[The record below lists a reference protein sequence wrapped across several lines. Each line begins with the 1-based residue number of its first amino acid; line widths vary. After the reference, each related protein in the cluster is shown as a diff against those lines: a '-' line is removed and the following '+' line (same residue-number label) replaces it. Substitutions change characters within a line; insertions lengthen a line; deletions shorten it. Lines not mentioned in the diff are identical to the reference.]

1 MDNSENEVLKLQ
13 KEKKGKNIVIIIL
26 VFIVALLLGIIL
38 GQHIPNNK
46 NDKKTENIAKDE
58 IKKNNNSTTNE
69 DEKQNTSTNT
79 NTNTNNNNST
89 STSSSDNS
97 NTNTVQKSDSDIV
110 KELFIQNLKNIYGD
124 NLVEYRIDNIKIYT
138 DSEREELAQMYENNS
153 SIEIYSLVNYSIRL
167 KDISKDAGNGTESGD
182 WVYDKTACVT
192 IIKDAN
198 GNRSINA
205 GTGW

>member
-1 MDNSENEVLKLQ
+1 MDNNENEVLKLQ

-58 IKKNNNSTTNE
+58 IKKNNNSTTKE

-79 NTNTNNNNST
+79 NNNDTST

-97 NTNTVQKSDSDIV
+97 NANTVQKSDSDIV

-124 NLVEYRIDNIKIYT
+124 NLIEYRIDNIKIYT
-138 DSEREELAQMYENNS
+138 GSEREELAQMYENNS
-153 SIEIYSLVNYSIRL
+153 NIEIYSLVNYSIRL

>member
-38 GQHIPNNK
+38 GQYIPNNK

-58 IKKNNNSTTNE
+58 IKKNNNSTTKE

-79 NTNTNNNNST
+79 NTNNTST

-124 NLVEYRIDNIKIYT
+124 NLIEYRIDNIKIYT
-138 DSEREELAQMYENNS
+138 GSEREELAQMYENNS

-192 IIKDAN
+192 IMKDAN

>member
-1 MDNSENEVLKLQ
+1 MDNNENEVLKLQ

-38 GQHIPNNK
+38 GQYIPNNK

-58 IKKNNNSTTNE
+58 IKKNNNSTTKK

-79 NTNTNNNNST
+79 NDTST

-97 NTNTVQKSDSDIV
+97 NANTVQKSDSDIV

-124 NLVEYRIDNIKIYT
+124 NLIEYRIDNIKIYT
-138 DSEREELAQMYENNS
+138 GSEREELAQMYENNS
-153 SIEIYSLVNYSIRL
+153 NIEIYSLVNYSIRL

-198 GNRSINA
+198 GNRTINA

>member
-13 KEKKGKNIVIIIL
+13 KEKKEKNIVIIIL

-58 IKKNNNSTTNE
+58 IKKNNNSTTKE

-79 NTNTNNNNST
+79 NDTST

-97 NTNTVQKSDSDIV
+97 NTNIVQKSDSDIV

-124 NLVEYRIDNIKIYT
+124 NLIEYRIDNIKIYT
-138 DSEREELAQMYENNS
+138 GSEREELAQMYENNS

-198 GNRSINA
+198 GNRTINA

>member
-1 MDNSENEVLKLQ
+1 MDNNENEVLKLQ

-38 GQHIPNNK
+38 GQYIPNNK
-46 NDKKTENIAKDE
+46 TDKKTENIAKDE
-58 IKKNNNSTTNE
+58 IKKNNNSTTKE

-79 NTNTNNNNST
+79 NDT
-89 STSSSDNS
+89 STSDNS
-97 NTNTVQKSDSDIV
+97 NTSTVQKSDSDIV

-124 NLVEYRIDNIKIYT
+124 NLIEYRIDNIKIYT
-138 DSEREELAQMYENNS
+138 GFEREELAQMYENNS
-153 SIEIYSLVNYSIRL
+153 NIEIYSLVNYSIRL

-198 GNRSINA
+198 GNRTINA

>member
-38 GQHIPNNK
+38 GQYIPNNK

-58 IKKNNNSTTNE
+58 IKKNNNSTTKK

-79 NTNTNNNNST
+79 NDTST

-124 NLVEYRIDNIKIYT
+124 NLIEYRIDNIKIYT
-138 DSEREELAQMYENNS
+138 GSEREELAQMYENNS

-167 KDISKDAGNGTESGD
+167 KDISKDAGMVQNLEIGF
-182 WVYDKTACVT
+182 T
-192 IIKDAN
+192 IKL
-198 GNRSINA
+198 RV
-205 GTGW
+205 

>member
-1 MDNSENEVLKLQ
+1 MDNNENEVLKLQ

-38 GQHIPNNK
+38 GQYIPNNK

-58 IKKNNNSTTNE
+58 IKKNNNSTTKE

-79 NTNTNNNNST
+79 NDTST

-97 NTNTVQKSDSDIV
+97 NANTVQKSDSDIV

-124 NLVEYRIDNIKIYT
+124 NLIEYRIDNIKIYT
-138 DSEREELAQMYENNS
+138 GSEREELAQMYENNS

-198 GNRSINA
+198 GNRTINA

>member
-38 GQHIPNNK
+38 GQYIPNNK

-58 IKKNNNSTTNE
+58 IKKNNNSTTKE

-79 NTNTNNNNST
+79 NDTST
-89 STSSSDNS
+89 STSSIDNS
-97 NTNTVQKSDSDIV
+97 NANTVQKSDSDIV

-124 NLVEYRIDNIKIYT
+124 NLIEYRIDNIKIYT
-138 DSEREELAQMYENNS
+138 GSEREELSQMYENNS
-153 SIEIYSLVNYSIRL
+153 NIEIYSLVNYSIRL

-192 IIKDAN
+192 IIKDTN
-198 GNRSINA
+198 GNRTINA

>member
-13 KEKKGKNIVIIIL
+13 EEKKGKNIVIIIL

-38 GQHIPNNK
+38 GQYIPNNK
-46 NDKKTENIAKDE
+46 NDKKTENISKDE
-58 IKKNNNSTTNE
+58 IKKNNNSTTKE

-79 NTNTNNNNST
+79 NTNNTST

-97 NTNTVQKSDSDIV
+97 NTNTVKKSDSDIV

-138 DSEREELAQMYENNS
+138 GSEREELAQMYENNS
-153 SIEIYSLVNYSIRL
+153 NIEIYSLVNYSIRL

-192 IIKDAN
+192 IMKDAN

>member
-38 GQHIPNNK
+38 GQYIPNNK
-46 NDKKTENIAKDE
+46 NDKKTENISKDE
-58 IKKNNNSTTNE
+58 IKKNNNSTTKE

-79 NTNTNNNNST
+79 NNTST

-138 DSEREELAQMYENNS
+138 GSEREELAQMYENNS
-153 SIEIYSLVNYSIRL
+153 NIEIYSLVNYSIRL

-192 IIKDAN
+192 IMKDAN

>member
-1 MDNSENEVLKLQ
+1 MDNNENEVLKLQ

-46 NDKKTENIAKDE
+46 NDKKTENIAKYE
-58 IKKNNNSTTNE
+58 IKKNNNSTPKE
-69 DEKQNTSTNT
+69 GEKQNTSTNT
-79 NTNTNNNNST
+79 NDTST

-97 NTNTVQKSDSDIV
+97 NANTVQKSDSDIV

-138 DSEREELAQMYENNS
+138 GSEREELAQMYENNS
-153 SIEIYSLVNYSIRL
+153 NIEIYSLVNYSIRL

-192 IIKDAN
+192 IMKDAN

>member
-38 GQHIPNNK
+38 GQYIPNNK

-58 IKKNNNSTTNE
+58 IKKNNNSTTKE

-79 NTNTNNNNST
+79 NNTST

-138 DSEREELAQMYENNS
+138 GSEREELAQMYENNS
-153 SIEIYSLVNYSIRL
+153 NIEIYSLVNYSIRL

-182 WVYDKTACVT
+182 WVYDKTACVS
-192 IIKDAN
+192 IMKDAN

>member
-1 MDNSENEVLKLQ
+1 MDNSENEVLKLK
-13 KEKKGKNIVIIIL
+13 KEKKGKNIVIILL

-38 GQHIPNNK
+38 GQYIPNNK

-58 IKKNNNSTTNE
+58 IKKNNNSTTKE
-69 DEKQNTSTNT
+69 DEKQNTSTNS
-79 NTNTNNNNST
+79 NTNNTST

-138 DSEREELAQMYENNS
+138 GSEREELAQMYENNS
-153 SIEIYSLVNYSIRL
+153 NIEIYSLVNYSIRL

>member
-1 MDNSENEVLKLQ
+1 MDNSENEVLKLK
-13 KEKKGKNIVIIIL
+13 KEKKGKNIVIILL

-38 GQHIPNNK
+38 GQYIPNNK

-58 IKKNNNSTTNE
+58 IKKNNNSTTKE
-69 DEKQNTSTNT
+69 DEKQNTSTNS
-79 NTNTNNNNST
+79 NTNNTST

-138 DSEREELAQMYENNS
+138 GSEREELAQMYENNS

>member
-1 MDNSENEVLKLQ
+1 MDNNENEVLKLQ
-13 KEKKGKNIVIIIL
+13 KEKKEKNIVIIIL

-38 GQHIPNNK
+38 GQYIPNNK

-58 IKKNNNSTTNE
+58 IKKNNNSTTKE

-79 NTNTNNNNST
+79 NDTST

-97 NTNTVQKSDSDIV
+97 NANTVQKSDSDIV

-124 NLVEYRIDNIKIYT
+124 NLIEYRIDNIKIYT
-138 DSEREELAQMYENNS
+138 GSEREELAQMYENNS
-153 SIEIYSLVNYSIRL
+153 NIEIYSLVNYSIRL

>member
-38 GQHIPNNK
+38 GQYIPNNK

-58 IKKNNNSTTNE
+58 IKKNNNSTTKK

-79 NTNTNNNNST
+79 NDTST

-124 NLVEYRIDNIKIYT
+124 NLIEYRIDNIKIYKG
-138 DSEREELAQMYENNS
+138 SEREELAQMYENNS

-198 GNRSINA
+198 GNRTINA

>member
-38 GQHIPNNK
+38 GQYIPNNK

-58 IKKNNNSTTNE
+58 IKKNNNSTTKE

-79 NTNTNNNNST
+79 NDTST

-97 NTNTVQKSDSDIV
+97 NANTVQKSDSDIV

-124 NLVEYRIDNIKIYT
+124 NLIEYRIDNIKIYT
-138 DSEREELAQMYENNS
+138 GSEREELSQMYENNS
-153 SIEIYSLVNYSIRL
+153 NIEIYSLVNYSIRL

-198 GNRSINA
+198 GNRTINA

>member
-1 MDNSENEVLKLQ
+1 MDNNENEVLKLQ

-58 IKKNNNSTTNE
+58 IKKNNNSTTKE
-69 DEKQNTSTNT
+69 GEKQNTSTNT
-79 NTNTNNNNST
+79 NDTST

-124 NLVEYRIDNIKIYT
+124 NLIEYRIDNIKIYT
-138 DSEREELAQMYENNS
+138 GSEREELAQMYENNS
-153 SIEIYSLVNYSIRL
+153 NIEIYSLVNYSIRL

-198 GNRSINA
+198 GNRTINA

>member
-1 MDNSENEVLKLQ
+1 MDNSENEVLKLK

-38 GQHIPNNK
+38 GQYIPNNK

-58 IKKNNNSTTNE
+58 IKKNNNSTTKE
-69 DEKQNTSTNT
+69 DEKQNTSTNS
-79 NTNTNNNNST
+79 NTNNTST

-138 DSEREELAQMYENNS
+138 GSEREELAQMYENNS
-153 SIEIYSLVNYSIRL
+153 NIEIFSLVNYSIRL

-192 IIKDAN
+192 IMKDAN

>member
-1 MDNSENEVLKLQ
+1 MDNNENEVLKLQ

-38 GQHIPNNK
+38 GQYIPNNK
-46 NDKKTENIAKDE
+46 NDKNTENIAKDE
-58 IKKNNNSTTNE
+58 IKKNNNSTTKE

-79 NTNTNNNNST
+79 NDTST

-124 NLVEYRIDNIKIYT
+124 NLIEYRIDNIKIYT
-138 DSEREELAQMYENNS
+138 GSEREELAQMYENNS
-153 SIEIYSLVNYSIRL
+153 NIEIYSLVNYSIRL

>member
-1 MDNSENEVLKLQ
+1 MDHSENEVLKLK
-13 KEKKGKNIVIIIL
+13 KEKKGKNIVIILL

-38 GQHIPNNK
+38 GQYIPNNK
-46 NDKKTENIAKDE
+46 NDKKTENISKEE
-58 IKKNNNSTTNE
+58 IKKNNNSTTTE

-79 NTNTNNNNST
+79 NDT
-89 STSSSDNS
+89 STSDNS
-97 NTNTVQKSDSDIV
+97 NTSTVQKSDSDIV

-124 NLVEYRIDNIKIYT
+124 NLIEYRIDNIKIYT
-138 DSEREELAQMYENNS
+138 GSEREELAQMYENNS

>member
-38 GQHIPNNK
+38 GQYIPNNK

-58 IKKNNNSTTNE
+58 IKKNNNSTTKE
-69 DEKQNTSTNT
+69 DEKQNTSTNS
-79 NTNTNNNNST
+79 NTNNTST

-97 NTNTVQKSDSDIV
+97 NTNTVKKSDSDIV

-138 DSEREELAQMYENNS
+138 GSEREELAQMYENNS
-153 SIEIYSLVNYSIRL
+153 NIEIYSLVNYSIRL

-198 GNRSINA
+198 GNRTINA

>member
-38 GQHIPNNK
+38 GQYIPNNK

-58 IKKNNNSTTNE
+58 IKKNNNSTTTE

-79 NTNTNNNNST
+79 NDTST

-124 NLVEYRIDNIKIYT
+124 NLIEYRIDNIKIYT
-138 DSEREELAQMYENNS
+138 GSEREELAQMYENNS

-198 GNRSINA
+198 GNRTINA

>member
-1 MDNSENEVLKLQ
+1 MDNSENEVLKLK

-38 GQHIPNNK
+38 GQYIPNNK

-58 IKKNNNSTTNE
+58 IKKNNNSTTKK
-69 DEKQNTSTNT
+69 DEKQTTSTNT
-79 NTNTNNNNST
+79 NDTST

-138 DSEREELAQMYENNS
+138 GSEREELAQMYENNS

>member
-38 GQHIPNNK
+38 GQYIPNNK

-58 IKKNNNSTTNE
+58 IKKNNNSTTKE

-79 NTNTNNNNST
+79 NDT
-89 STSSSDNS
+89 STSDNS
-97 NTNTVQKSDSDIV
+97 NANTVQKSDSDIV

-124 NLVEYRIDNIKIYT
+124 NLIEYRIDNIKIYT
-138 DSEREELAQMYENNS
+138 GSEREELAQMYENNS
-153 SIEIYSLVNYSIRL
+153 NIEIYSLVNYSIRL
-167 KDISKDAGNGTESGD
+167 KDISKDAGNGTVSGD

-198 GNRSINA
+198 GNRTINA

>member
-38 GQHIPNNK
+38 CQYIPNNK

-58 IKKNNNSTTNE
+58 IKKNNNSTTKE

-79 NTNTNNNNST
+79 NDTST

-97 NTNTVQKSDSDIV
+97 NANTVKKSDSDIV

-124 NLVEYRIDNIKIYT
+124 NLIEYRIDNIKIYT
-138 DSEREELAQMYENNS
+138 GSEREELAQMYENNS
-153 SIEIYSLVNYSIRL
+153 NIEIYSLVNYSIRL

>member
-1 MDNSENEVLKLQ
+1 MDNSEKEVLKLQ

-38 GQHIPNNK
+38 GQYIPNNK

-58 IKKNNNSTTNE
+58 IKKNNNSTTKE

-79 NTNTNNNNST
+79 NDTSTST

-97 NTNTVQKSDSDIV
+97 NANTVQKSDSDIV

-124 NLVEYRIDNIKIYT
+124 NLIEYRIDNIKIYT
-138 DSEREELAQMYENNS
+138 GSEREELAQMYENNS

-198 GNRSINA
+198 GNRTINA

>member
-38 GQHIPNNK
+38 GQYIPNNK

-58 IKKNNNSTTNE
+58 IKKNNNSTTKE

-79 NTNTNNNNST
+79 NTNNTST

-138 DSEREELAQMYENNS
+138 GSEREELAQMYENNS
-153 SIEIYSLVNYSIRL
+153 NIEIFSLVNYSIRL

-192 IIKDAN
+192 IMKDAN

>member
-38 GQHIPNNK
+38 GQYIPNNK

-58 IKKNNNSTTNE
+58 IKKNNNSTTKE

-79 NTNTNNNNST
+79 NTNNTST

-138 DSEREELAQMYENNS
+138 GSEREELAQMYENNS

-192 IIKDAN
+192 IMKDAN

>member
-13 KEKKGKNIVIIIL
+13 KEKKGKNIVIILL

-38 GQHIPNNK
+38 GQYIPNNK

-58 IKKNNNSTTNE
+58 IKKNNNSTTKE
-69 DEKQNTSTNT
+69 DEKQNTSTNS
-79 NTNTNNNNST
+79 NTNNTST

-97 NTNTVQKSDSDIV
+97 NTNTVKKSDSDIV

-138 DSEREELAQMYENNS
+138 GSEREELAQMYENNS
-153 SIEIYSLVNYSIRL
+153 NIEIYSLVNYSIRL

-198 GNRSINA
+198 GNRTINA

>member
-38 GQHIPNNK
+38 GQYIPNNK

-58 IKKNNNSTTNE
+58 IKKNNNSTTKE
-69 DEKQNTSTNT
+69 DEKQNTNT
-79 NTNTNNNNST
+79 NTNTNN
-89 STSSSDNS
+89 TSSSDNS

-138 DSEREELAQMYENNS
+138 GSEREELAQMYENNS
-153 SIEIYSLVNYSIRL
+153 NIEIYSLVNYSIRL

-192 IIKDAN
+192 IMKDAN

>member
-1 MDNSENEVLKLQ
+1 MDNTENEVLKLQ

-38 GQHIPNNK
+38 GQYIPNNK

-58 IKKNNNSTTNE
+58 IKKNNNSTIKE

-79 NTNTNNNNST
+79 NNTST

-138 DSEREELAQMYENNS
+138 GSEREELAQMYENNS
-153 SIEIYSLVNYSIRL
+153 NIEIYSLVNYSIRL

-192 IIKDAN
+192 IMKDAN

>member
-38 GQHIPNNK
+38 GQYIPNNK
-46 NDKKTENIAKDE
+46 TDKKTENIAKDE
-58 IKKNNNSTTNE
+58 IKKNNNSTTKE

-79 NTNTNNNNST
+79 NDT
-89 STSSSDNS
+89 STSDNS
-97 NTNTVQKSDSDIV
+97 NTSTVQKSDSDIV

-124 NLVEYRIDNIKIYT
+124 NLIEYRIDNIKIYT
-138 DSEREELAQMYENNS
+138 GSEREDLAQMYENNS

-198 GNRSINA
+198 GNRTINA

>member
-38 GQHIPNNK
+38 GQYIPNNK

-58 IKKNNNSTTNE
+58 IKKNNNSTTKE

-79 NTNTNNNNST
+79 NNIST

-138 DSEREELAQMYENNS
+138 GSEREELAQMYENNS
-153 SIEIYSLVNYSIRL
+153 NIEIYSLVNYSIRL

-192 IIKDAN
+192 IMKDAN

>member
-38 GQHIPNNK
+38 GQYIPNNK

-58 IKKNNNSTTNE
+58 IKKNNNSTTKE
-69 DEKQNTSTNT
+69 DEKQNT
-79 NTNTNNNNST
+79 ST

-97 NTNTVQKSDSDIV
+97 NTNIVQKSDSDIV

-124 NLVEYRIDNIKIYT
+124 NLIEYRIDNIKIYT
-138 DSEREELAQMYENNS
+138 GSEREELAQMYENNS

-198 GNRSINA
+198 GNRTINA

>member
-26 VFIVALLLGIIL
+26 VFIVALLLEIIL
-38 GQHIPNNK
+38 GQYIPNNK

-58 IKKNNNSTTNE
+58 IKKNNNSTTKE

-79 NTNTNNNNST
+79 NTNNTST

-124 NLVEYRIDNIKIYT
+124 NLIEYRIDNIKIYT
-138 DSEREELAQMYENNS
+138 GSEREELAQMYENNS
-153 SIEIYSLVNYSIRL
+153 NIEIYSLVNYSIRL

>member
-38 GQHIPNNK
+38 GQYIPNNK
-46 NDKKTENIAKDE
+46 NYKKTENIAKDE
-58 IKKNNNSTTNE
+58 IKKNNNSTTKE

-79 NTNTNNNNST
+79 NNTST

-138 DSEREELAQMYENNS
+138 GSEREELAQMYENNS
-153 SIEIYSLVNYSIRL
+153 NIEIYSLVNYSIRL

-182 WVYDKTACVT
+182 WVYDKTACVK
-192 IIKDAN
+192 IMKDAN

>member
-38 GQHIPNNK
+38 GQYIPNNK

-58 IKKNNNSTTNE
+58 IKKNNNSTTKK

-79 NTNTNNNNST
+79 NDT
-89 STSSSDNS
+89 STS
-97 NTNTVQKSDSDIV
+97 TNTVQKSDSDIV

-124 NLVEYRIDNIKIYT
+124 NLIEYRIDNIKIYT
-138 DSEREELAQMYENNS
+138 GSEREELAQMYENNS

-198 GNRSINA
+198 GNRTINA